1 MPNISYAIFATTA
14 IVHIFILR
22 GYPENQKRYRKTMV
36 LGYAFP
42 TMVSI
47 GTLAAEYLAPKCAS
61 LRPRFGEDGCFF
73 AGCPLIYNLN
83 ACTYINNI

>member
-1 MPNISYAIFATTA
+1 MCHQNVNCRNIYF
-14 IVHIFILR
+14 HR

-47 GTLAAEYLAPKCAS
+47 GTLVAEYLAPKCAS
-61 LRPRFGEDGCFF
+61 FRPRFGEDGCFF
-73 AGCPLIYNLN
+73 AGCPLS
-83 ACTYINNI
+83 

>member
-1 MPNISYAIFATTA
+1 
-14 IVHIFILR
+14 
-22 GYPENQKRYRKTMV
+22 MV

-47 GTLAAEYLAPKCAS
+47 GTLTAEYLAPKCAS
-61 LRPRFGEDGCFF
+61 FRPRFGEDGCFF

-83 ACTYINNI
+83 AYIYTYDLASHIPC

>member
-1 MPNISYAIFATTA
+1 MPINKSNEQYLDICNVSIAKCKKSPYFF
-14 IVHIFILR
+14 HR

-47 GTLAAEYLAPKCAS
+47 GTLTAEYLAPKCAS
-61 LRPRFGEDGCFF
+61 FRPRFGEEGCFF
-73 AGCPLIYNLN
+73 AG
-83 ACTYINNI
+83 